1 LPFGD
6 ATFDVSCVSFVLH
19 EMPASIRERTVAEMA
34 RVAKRGGT
42 VFVIDYPPPRSVFG
56 DVISQVVRL
65 YEPDY
70 YLDFIRSDLHALLQ
84 RMGLDI
90 QDERFMLHGGVRV
103 VIAARSGALS
113 P

>member
-1 LPFGD
+1 
-6 ATFDVSCVSFVLH
+6 
-19 EMPASIRERTVAEMA
+19 MPASIRERTVAEMA